1 MKHPK
6 FHNVVFSVCL
16 SVSVALIVAGFIVP
30 PTGVIDP
37 SVLTAVGELFAFAA
51 LSQLPF
57 VIASGKGLTLNH
69 GNTSISVNRGSTG
82 APPVNREEGAPPLNR
97 ETGASPVNR
106 GDTGAPPVPND
117 PDDDQDPC

>member
-6 FHNVVFSVCL
+6 LHNVVFIVCL
-16 SVSVALIVAGFIVP
+16 LISAALLVAGFLVP

-57 VIASGKGLTLNH
+57 VIASGKGITLNH
-69 GNTSISVNRGSTG
+69 GNTSISVGRKPRQ
-82 APPVNREEGAPPLNR
+82 PPEE
-97 ETGASPVNR
+97 E
-106 GDTGAPPVPND
+106 
-117 PDDDQDPC
+117 DDDQDPC

>member
-1 MKHPK
+1 MKKVAINKIRWHTVA
-6 FHNVVFSVCL
+6 FGVCL
-16 SVSVALIVAGFIVP
+16 AVSIGLIVSGFIVP

-57 VIASGKGLTLNH
+57 VIASGKGITLNH

-82 APPVNREEGAPPLNR
+82 APPV
-97 ETGASPVNR
+97 S
-106 GDTGAPPVPND
+106 D
-117 PDDDQDPC
+117 DDDQDPC

>member
-37 SVLTAVGELFAFAA
+37 SVLTASGILFAFAA

-57 VIASGKGLTLNH
+57 VIASGKGITLNH
-69 GNTSISVNRGSTG
+69 GSISVNGT
-82 APPVNREEGAPPLNR
+82 ATPQPV
-97 ETGASPVNR
+97 VN
-106 GDTGAPPVPND
+106 DD
-117 PDDDQDPC
+117 EDDDQDPC

>member
-1 MKHPK
+1 MKTRLHT
-6 FHNVVFSVCL
+6 VVFAVTL
-16 SVSVALIVAGFIVP
+16 TVSVGLIVAGFIVP

-57 VIASGKGLTLNH
+57 VIASGKGITLNH

-82 APPVNREEGAPPLNR
+82 APPPNR
-97 ETGASPVNR
+97 ETGAPPVNR
-106 GDTGAPPVPND
+106 GDTGSSPVPND
-117 PDDDQDPC
+117 DDDQDPC

>member
-1 MKHPK
+1 MKRPK
-6 FHNVVFSVCL
+6 LHNVVFIVCL
-16 SVSVALIVAGFIVP
+16 LISAALLVAGFLVP

-57 VIASGKGLTLNH
+57 VIASGKGITLNH

-82 APPVNREEGAPPLNR
+82 APPVNR
-97 ETGASPVNR
+97 

-117 PDDDQDPC
+117 DDDQDPC

>member
-1 MKHPK
+1 MKHPNL
-6 FHNVVFSVCL
+6 HSVVFIVCL
-16 SVSVALIVAGFIVP
+16 LISAALLVAGFLVP

-57 VIASGKGLTLNH
+57 VIASGKGITLNH

-82 APPVNREEGAPPLNR
+82 APPVNRGD
-97 ETGASPVNR
+97 TGASPV
-106 GDTGAPPVPND
+106 PND
-117 PDDDQDPC
+117 DDDQAPC

>member
-6 FHNVVFSVCL
+6 LHNVVFIVCL
-16 SVSVALIVAGFIVP
+16 LISAALLVAGFLVP

-57 VIASGKGLTLNH
+57 VIASGKGITLNH
-69 GNTSISVNRGSTG
+69 GNTSISVGRKPRQ
-82 APPVNREEGAPPLNR
+82 PPPQ
-97 ETGASPVNR
+97 
-106 GDTGAPPVPND
+106 DD
-117 PDDDQDPC
+117 DDDQDPC

>member
-6 FHNVVFSVCL
+6 LHNVAFIVCL
-16 SVSVALIVAGFIVP
+16 LISAALLVAGFLVP

-57 VIASGKGLTLNH
+57 VIASGKGITLNH
-69 GNTSISVNRGSTG
+69 GNTSISVGRKPRQ
-82 APPVNREEGAPPLNR
+82 PPPQ
-97 ETGASPVNR
+97 
-106 GDTGAPPVPND
+106 DD
-117 PDDDQDPC
+117 DDDQDPC